1 MRVLGFC
8 IKWPKLEEPIFTTF
22 RMPRRDK
29 DWEVGEEVQV
39 VLRPRTKGREILGI
53 AVITGK
59 ERRRLRDPSD
69 THFRPY
75 QIPEI
80 TREEAIEDGFDS
92 YRSMQEWLFKAHR
105 LGPYS
110 VINKLTLSWREGPC
124 PTHHGRDMSAKQQR
138 T

>member
-1 MRVLGFC
+1 MRILGFC
-8 IKWPKLEEPIFTTF
+8 MKWPKLDQPTFTTF
-22 RMPRRDK
+22 RMPRRDR

-39 VLRPRTKGREILGI
+39 VLRPRTKGRDILGI
-53 AVITGK
+53 ALIIGK
-59 ERRRLRDPSD
+59 DQRRLRSLSD
-69 THFRPY
+69 VHFRPY

-80 TREEAIEDGFDS
+80 TRDEAIKDGFDS
-92 YRSMQEWLFKAHR
+92 YKSMQDWLVKAHR

-124 PTHHGRDMSAKQQR
+124 PTLYGRDMSAKQQR